1 MEIVF
6 SVAGLV
12 LQLLRSLRYHEATAL
27 EREVEVT
34 ARALTTSA
42 EVSSHRETFSA
53 ATAAT

>member
-1 MEIVF
+1 MEIGF

-12 LQLLRSLRYHEATAL
+12 LQLLRSLRDIEATAL

-34 ARALTTSA
+34 AEALATSA
-42 EVSSHRETFSA
+42 EVSSHCETFSA